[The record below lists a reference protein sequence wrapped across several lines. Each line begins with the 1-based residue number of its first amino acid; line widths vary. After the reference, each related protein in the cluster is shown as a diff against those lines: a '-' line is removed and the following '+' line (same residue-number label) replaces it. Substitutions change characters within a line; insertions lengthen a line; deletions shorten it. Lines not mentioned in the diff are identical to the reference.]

1 VLQFV
6 NRYIADTRFSTMMI
20 HVANLLMEL
29 YLPEH
34 GMSSTVDQLF
44 GDMKRRLDRELRY
57 MENLMELQGAVDLVL
72 SCSAREEKSMKV
84 EHRVVQLPVMAE
96 L

>member
-1 VLQFV
+1 
-6 NRYIADTRFSTMMI
+6 MMLHI
-20 HVANLLMEL
+20 ANLLIKL

-44 GDMKRRLDRELRY
+44 SDMKRRLDRELRY

-72 SCSAREEKSMKV
+72 SCSNRDEEKSSKV
-84 EHRVVQLPVMAE
+84 EHRVGQISGMVE